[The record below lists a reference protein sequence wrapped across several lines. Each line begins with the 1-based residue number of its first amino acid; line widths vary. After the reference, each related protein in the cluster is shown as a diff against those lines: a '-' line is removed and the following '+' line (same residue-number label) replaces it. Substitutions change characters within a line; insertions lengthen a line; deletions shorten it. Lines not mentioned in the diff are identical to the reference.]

1 MHKRPGS
8 RIRKGKTLTSAA
20 ILLTALLILIV
31 FGLASTGVLSANLFV
46 QNPMLK
52 KDVGAEVSVVGED
65 VVVFIAC
72 GEDAADLL
80 EVIICIEGLRLSDE
94 EARQAVVNN
103 TCTFTGAARGIAGE
117 RDVSMKGVFSDGS
130 VSSIRCSKLSC
141 V

>member
-72 GEDAADLL
+72 GEDAADLM
-80 EVIICIEGLRLSDE
+80 EVIICIEGVKLSDE
-94 EARQAVVNN
+94 EARQSVVNN
-103 TCTFTGAARGIAGE
+103 TCTFPGAARGISGV
-117 RDVSMKGVFSDGS
+117 RDVSLKGMFSDGS
-130 VSSIRCSKLSC
+130 VTSIRCSKLNC
-141 V
+141 G